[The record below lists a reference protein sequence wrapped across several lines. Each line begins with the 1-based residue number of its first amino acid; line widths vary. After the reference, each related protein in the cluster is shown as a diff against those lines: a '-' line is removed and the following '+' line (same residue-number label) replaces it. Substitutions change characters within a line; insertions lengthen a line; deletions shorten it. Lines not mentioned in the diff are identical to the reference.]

1 MQECDLQSDERK
13 YEVERMKA
21 VVKNALIRGHEVKTN
36 KNGGQYVLVRYED
49 ETGKPETLVDKEIE
63 RADFYTRD
71 KAMDLYINIDIGRNF
86 TNIRIID
93 AKEI

>member
-63 RADFYTRD
+63 RADFYIRD
-71 KAMDLYINIDIGRNF
+71 KTMDLYINIDIGRNF

>member
-1 MQECDLQSDERK
+1 MQECDLQGDERK
-13 YEVERMKA
+13 YEVEQMKA

-71 KAMDLYINIDIGRNF
+71 KTMDLYINIDIGRNF